1 MRNLEFRLV
10 EFCEDA
16 ANKMYRSGYSG
27 ENIFYKIANNPGIN
41 TKGSRHRILWW
52 PPFTGRKQKR
62 IYEMGR
68 AFHHLDI
75 MQRMCLIVNYG
86 RIVDP
91 DNGQIMDAITFS
103 QDQPGI
109 DLRGFNKNI
118 TDAKIKLSRILKTYK
133 K

>member
-27 ENIFYKIANNPGIN
+27 ENIFYKIANNPGID

-52 PPFTGRKQKR
+52 PPFSGRKQKR

-68 AFHHLDI
+68 AFHYLDI

-91 DNGQIMDAITFS
+91 DNGQIVDAITFS
-103 QDQPGI
+103 QDQPDMG
-109 DLRGFNKNI
+109 LREFDRLCRK
-118 TDAKIKLSRILKTYK
+118 AKTKLSRILKT
-133 K
+133 